1 VAINPFPDPLLNETV
16 FSTSYVQF
24 SIGLF

>member
-1 VAINPFPDPLLNETV
+1 VAMNPFPDTKLNETV